1 MPLRESKG
9 NMYSFLNEM
18 SGGNGYTWNPIRG
31 ACLHQCSYC
40 YVPRIMRGKQGELR
54 LDEKDLRTDLG
65 NGRFIF
71 VGSSTDMWATDV
83 LGEWIT
89 EIYCCCLININNTYL
104 FQTKNPIRFH
114 GYFFLACKMKE
125 NFIYGTTIETNRQY
139 PCMGKAP
146 DTNERSNAI
155 KYLREQSCR
164 TMITIEPILDFDLD
178 DLIKLIQFASP
189 EWVNIGADSQG
200 HHLPEPSAEKVE
212 ALIERLRVFTTV
224 KIKSNL
230 KRITGGNE

>member
-1 MPLRESKG
+1 MNKVKIGS

-65 NGRFIF
+65 SGHFIF
-71 VGSSTDMWATDV
+71 VGSSTDMWAKGIDENWIFKV
-83 LGEWIT
+83 LR
-89 EIYCCCLININNTYL
+89 YCEEFPENTYL
-104 FQTKNPIRFH
+104 FQSKNPS
-114 GYFFLACKMKE
+114 G
-125 NFIYGTTIETNRQY
+125 FITDSFIKSVFATTIETNRRY
-139 PCMGKAP
+139 ECMGTAP
-146 DTNERSNAI
+146 ATDMRAAKMSRLSANRF
-155 KYLREQSCR
+155 R

-200 HHLPEPSAEKVE
+200 HHLPEPSAEKVK
-212 ALIERLRVFTTV
+212 ALIEQLSLFTTV

-230 KRITGGNE
+230 KRITGGNDG